1 MYFKEEDIDY
11 IAIHIPT
18 LNVAKMLINQL
29 VEKNKYDNDF
39 KKFNDEDGWEYLHEN
54 DKMVIGYLSGHQAVR
69 INNKL
74 F

>member
-18 LNVAKMLINQL
+18 LNVAKFLINQL
-29 VEKNKYDNDF
+29 VEKNKCDNDF
-39 KKFNDEDGWEYLHEN
+39 KKINHEDGWEYLHEN
-54 DKMVIGYLSGHQAVR
+54 DKMVIGYLSAHQAVR